1 MPWRRTGA
9 ATGRHDPERWAPR
22 VAVVGGGVAGYS
34 AASRLRRAFP
44 KAEVHVYDRNR
55 WHHYSACGMTFA
67 LEGLFPLDRTV
78 MQTPDECQ
86 AMGME
91 VHEGVAVETVD
102 PDARTLRLAGGREHP
117 YDVLVLATGRRA
129 FVPPVPGHDLPGVLT
144 LSNYGDA
151 ERVLELA
158 AKAKRAVVV
167 GGGAIGLETAV
178 ALRAGGAEVTVVEM
192 LPHLLPQML
201 DEDIARPVRAHLEA
215 RRIRVMT
222 GSRVDGFVAGP
233 GGGADAV
240 EAGGE
245 RLPADLIVVAA
256 GVRPEASLADASGL
270 DRGRTGGFAT
280 DPHLRVTRGGR
291 PVEGSYAV
299 GDCAEVRQA
308 VTGRPTLSPLA
319 STALYEARSVALHL
333 LDGVHEHRPVVSPAV
348 VVVGGLHAGSVGLT
362 ASAAGRAGLGPWAVT
377 VKDLDRSRYFPGA
390 GELRLRLVGDSGGR
404 LVGAQCVGPRDV
416 KERMNLLAVAISE
429 GLAAERLADVE
440 RAFSPAVQLL
450 QDPMLTAL
458 DEFVETARGLKG

>member
-1 MPWRRTGA
+1 MPKRKAKA
-9 ATGRHDPERWAPR
+9 AAGRDPERWAPR

-34 AASRLRRAFP
+34 AAGRLRRAFP
-44 KAEVHVYDRNR
+44 RAEVHVYDRNR

-78 MQTPDECQ
+78 MQTPDQCQ
-86 AMGME
+86 AAGLE
-91 VHEGVAVETVD
+91 VHEGVTVESLD
-102 PDARTLRLAGGREHP
+102 LDARTLHLSGGREDP

-129 FVPPVPGHDLPGVLT
+129 FVPPVPGHDLPGVWT

-158 AKAKRAVVV
+158 ATAKRAVVV
-167 GGGAIGLETAV
+167 GGGAIGLETTV
-178 ALRAGGAEVTVVEM
+178 ALRAGGANVTVVEV

-201 DEDIARPVRAHLEA
+201 DEDIARPVRDHLEA
-215 RRIRVMT
+215 RRIRVLT
-222 GSRVDGFVAGP
+222 DAKVDRFLAGP
-233 GGGADAV
+233 GGGAEAV
-240 EAGGE
+240 EVGGE
-245 RLPADLIVVAA
+245 RFAADLIVVAA

-270 DRGRTGGFAT
+270 DRGRTGAFAT
-280 DPHLRVTRGGR
+280 DAHLLVMRGGR
-291 PVEGSYAV
+291 PVEGAYAV
-299 GDCAEVRQA
+299 GDCAEVRHA
-308 VTGRPTLSPLA
+308 VTGQPTLSPLA

-348 VVVGGLHAGSVGLT
+348 VVVGGVHAGSVGLT
-362 ASAAGRAGLGPWAVT
+362 THAAEQAGLGPWSVA

-390 GELRLRLVGDSGGR
+390 GELHLKLVGDSGGR

-429 GLAAERLADVE
+429 GMPAERLADVE

-458 DEFVETARGLKG
+458 DEFVARARDLMG

>member
-1 MPWRRTGA
+1 MPGRKGGT
-9 ATGRHDPERWAPR
+9 ATGHDPERWAPR

-55 WHHYSACGMTFA
+55 FHHYSACGMTFA
-67 LEGLFPLDRTV
+67 LEGLFPLDRIV
-78 MQTPDECQ
+78 MQTPDQCQ
-86 AMGME
+86 VAGLE
-91 VHEGVAVETVD
+91 VHEGVAVESLD
-102 PDARTLRLAGGREHP
+102 FDARRLRLPGGREDP
-117 YDVLVLATGRRA
+117 FDVLVLATGRRA
-129 FVPPVPGHDLPGVLT
+129 FVPPVPGHDLPGVWT

-158 AKAKRAVVV
+158 ARAKRAVVV

-178 ALRAGGAEVTVVEM
+178 ALRAGGAEVTVAEM

-201 DEDIARPVRAHLEA
+201 DADIARPVRAHIEA
-215 RRIRVMT
+215 RRIRVLT
-222 GSRVDGFVAGP
+222 DAKVDRFLAGP
-233 GGGADAV
+233 GGGAEAV
-240 EAGGE
+240 DVGGE

-256 GVRPEASLADASGL
+256 GVRPESSLADASGL
-270 DRGRTGGFAT
+270 DKGCSGAFAT
-280 DPHLRVTRGGR
+280 DAHLRVMRGGR
-291 PVEGSYAV
+291 PVEAAYAV
-299 GDCAEVRQA
+299 GDCAEVRHA
-308 VTGRPTLSPLA
+308 VTGQPTLSPLA

-333 LDGVHEHRPVVSPAV
+333 LDGSHEHRAVVSPAV
-348 VVVGGLHAGSVGLT
+348 VVVGGVHAGSVGLT
-362 ASAAGRAGLGPWAVT
+362 THAAERAGLDPWAVT

-390 GELRLRLVGDSGGR
+390 GELHLKLIGDSGGR

-429 GLAAERLADVE
+429 GTPAERLADVE

-458 DEFVETARGLKG
+458 DEFVARSRARKG

>member
-1 MPWRRTGA
+1 MPRRRVRA
-9 ATGRHDPERWAPR
+9 AAGHDPDRWAPS

-67 LEGLFPLDRTV
+67 LEGLFPLERTV
-78 MQTPDECQ
+78 IRTPDQ
-86 AMGME
+86 YKAAGLE
-91 VHEGVAVETVD
+91 VHEGVTVESLD
-102 PDARTLRLAGGREHP
+102 LAGRRLRLSGGREDP

-144 LSNYGDA
+144 FSNYGDA

-158 AKAKRAVVV
+158 ARTRTAVVV

-201 DEDIARPVRAHLEA
+201 DEDIARPVRDHLEA
-215 RRIRVMT
+215 RRIRVLT
-222 GSRVDGFVAGP
+222 DTKVDGFLAGP

-240 EAGGE
+240 EVGGE
-245 RLPADLIVVAA
+245 RLPADLIIVAA

-270 DRGRTGGFAT
+270 DRGGTGAFAT
-280 DPHLRVTRGGR
+280 DAHLRVMRGGR
-291 PVEGSYAV
+291 PVEGAYAV
-299 GDCAEVRQA
+299 GDCAEVRHA
-308 VTGRPTLSPLA
+308 VTGQPTLSPLA
-319 STALYEARSVALHL
+319 STALCEARSVALHL
-333 LDGVHEHRPVVSPAV
+333 LDGAHEHRPVVSPAV
-348 VVVGGLHAGSVGLT
+348 VVIGGIHAGSVGLT
-362 ASAAGRAGLGPWAVT
+362 THAAERAGLGPWAVA

-390 GELRLRLVGDSGGR
+390 GELHLKLVGDSRGR

-429 GLAAERLADVE
+429 GMPAERLADVE

-450 QDPMLTAL
+450 QDPMLTVL
-458 DEFVETARGLKG
+458 DEFVVRARDLKG